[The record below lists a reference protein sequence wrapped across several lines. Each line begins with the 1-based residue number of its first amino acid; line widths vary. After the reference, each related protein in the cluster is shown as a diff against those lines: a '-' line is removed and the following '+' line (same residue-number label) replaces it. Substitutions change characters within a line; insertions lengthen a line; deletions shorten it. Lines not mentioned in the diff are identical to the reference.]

1 MGAMAS
7 QIKNFLTH
15 LKHPY
20 KLPQEV
26 VNYLEANRFTL
37 REDFLQRPALN
48 AVIGLPGS
56 DSTSPTAA
64 ALAAYTV
71 ANKNFEVLGTNATTA
86 LVTHSTAGGITLTT
100 AGADADQIIIL
111 PHLDTGQSLWASTIW
126 GSAKSA
132 TFETVIQT
140 GASLAKTIF
149 WAGFKLTN
157 THTIATD
164 DDQCYFRYSSADS
177 AGAWQI
183 ITSRAG
189 TDTTTAV
196 DTGAV
201 AAPVA
206 STKYRLRMALNAA
219 RQPRFWINEKEV
231 FYNGAGSV
239 FPALTDAITFK
250 PYIGIQAN
258 GATPGAKTI
267 DVRGLICSR
276 I

>member
-1 MGAMAS
+1 MAAMAS
-7 QIKNFLTH
+7 QIKNLLTH
-15 LKHPY
+15 LKHPF
-20 KLPQEV
+20 KVPQEA
-26 VNYLEANRFTL
+26 VNYLDATRFTL

-48 AVIGLPGS
+48 AVIGMPGS

-100 AGADADQIIIL
+100 AGADADQTIIL

-126 GSAKSA
+126 GSNKSS
-132 TFETVIQT
+132 TFETVIVT
-140 GASLAKTIF
+140 GASVAKTII

-157 THTIATD
+157 TPVIATD

-177 AGAWQI
+177 SGAWQI

-196 DTGAV
+196 AV
-201 AAPVA
+201 GTSPAPVA
-206 STKYRLRMALNAA
+206 STKYRLRIAINAA
-219 RQPRFWINEKEV
+219 RQPRFWINEMEIL
-231 FYNGAGSV
+231 YNGFGSV

-250 PYIGIQAN
+250 PYIGVNAN
-258 GATPGAKTI
+258 GTAPGAKAI